1 MVQASSG
8 EQPITGDGD
17 INMAGSGGEPVTDIH
32 AVPDVELLQMQKQ
45 RSMPRVSL
53 SEVSHEGEVVHA
65 VVDDFAQV
73 SGGAETM
80 GMAAAGTEEQVIR
93 QLQRAGSLNNADVL
107 LPDTEENKAN

>member
-1 MVQASSG
+1 
-8 EQPITGDGD
+8 
-17 INMAGSGGEPVTDIH
+17 
-32 AVPDVELLQMQKQ
+32 
-45 RSMPRVSL
+45 MPRVSL

-93 QLQRAGSLNNADVL
+93 
-107 LPDTEENKAN
+107 